1 MHRSLDER
9 THLNLRRAV
18 GFLITAGLMQGC
30 ALFYRAPS
38 VEIVGVEVV
47 ALGLTSGTAEVVLDV
62 TNEGG
67 RRLDLQGV
75 GYKIEVKDPR
85 DDAGWDTL
93 AEAFHR
99 QELSI
104 PGRETRRVRIPV
116 PFQYSALG
124 TAVRSFL
131 SEGEVPY
138 RLNGEVWLGGSS
150 VELQIPFRTRGVLKP

>member
-1 MHRSLDER
+1 M
-9 THLNLRRAV
+9 NLPRAA
-18 GFLITAGLMQGC
+18 GLLLAAGLMQGC

-38 VEIVGVEVV
+38 VEIVDVEVV

-67 RRLDLQGV
+67 RQMDIRGV

-85 DDAGWDTL
+85 DDGGWDSL
-93 AEAFHR
+93 AEGFYR

-104 PGRETRRVRIPV
+104 PGKETRRVRIPV

-150 VELQIPFRTRGVLKP
+150 VGLQIPFRTRGVLKP